1 MPLDSIPLG
10 SVSEEHLLR
19 LPDDRE
25 QESKTIEFK
34 LELPGSGYEDHKK
47 FLAAITSFA
56 NTVGG
61 DLIYGVKAPNGVAE
75 EVIGLNGD
83 LDAAMGRLENLVRT
97 AIQPRVTAY
106 NLRLIPLSNGNKV
119 LVFRVSR
126 SWTLPHRVT
135 LGGHD
140 KFYGRNS
147 TGKYELDVPQLRS
160 LFLLSESTAD
170 RIRNFRAER
179 ISLILSDQTPIALA
193 PGPKTVLHVVPFD
206 TFSGGY
212 SFDVSRIFDSN
223 ILPLRPL
230 TTNGGFSSRHNFDGT
245 VTYSPVNR
253 GIPPPSYLQLFRSGI
268 LELVDTRRIRA
279 YDNGQLMI
287 PGTGW
292 EVELLGAVHQYFDIQ
307 ANLGVTP
314 PIVVMLSLLYVKGAK
329 MYVGPH
335 YFPMG
340 EDKVDRD
347 HLLVPEV
354 MAESFSTDIA
364 QLLKPTFDV
373 VWNACGYSGSQG
385 YGVDGQRKPPQ

>member
-19 LPDDRE
+19 LPEDRE
-25 QESKTIEFK
+25 QESKAIEFK
-34 LELPGSGYEDHKK
+34 LELPRNGYEEHEK

-126 SWTLPHRVT
+126 SWALPHRVT

-170 RIRNFRAER
+170 GIRNFRAER

-193 PGPKTVLHVVPFD
+193 PGPKTVLHVIPFD
-206 TFSGGY
+206 AFSGGHPL
-212 SFDVSRIFDSN
+212 SVR
-223 ILPLRPL
+223 LRPL
-230 TTNGGFSSRHNFDGT
+230 SK
-245 VTYSPVNR
+245 
-253 GIPPPSYLQLFRSGI
+253 I
-268 LELVDTRRIRA
+268 
-279 YDNGQLMI
+279 
-287 PGTGW
+287 
-292 EVELLGAVHQYFDIQ
+292 
-307 ANLGVTP
+307 
-314 PIVVMLSLLYVKGAK
+314 
-329 MYVGPH
+329 
-335 YFPMG
+335 
-340 EDKVDRD
+340 
-347 HLLVPEV
+347 
-354 MAESFSTDIA
+354 
-364 QLLKPTFDV
+364 
-373 VWNACGYSGSQG
+373 
-385 YGVDGQRKPPQ
+385 